1 MAKQRGL
8 RVKVPI
14 RFSEKAQRDLYE
26 TCMAYKDLAEVRGAE
41 NAKLR
46 NLVSD
51 MWTCI
56 SECEYGDCSYCSR
69 LDSCVGGISEFSDR
83 MTEVGIEVPE
93 WKVPHERDNHLIRE
107 NRNLKSCIRGLAESL
122 STFESEFNKMSAR
135 VSELAGDDDVFTLNV
150 IDIWRPILKGYGIEL
165 KT

>member
-1 MAKQRGL
+1 MSARLFQKNETQRL
-8 RVKVPI
+8 
-14 RFSEKAQRDLYE
+14 
-26 TCMAYKDLAEVRGAE
+26 KDE

-93 WKVPHERDNHLIRE
+93 WKVPHERDNHIIRE
-107 NRNLKSCIRGLAESL
+107 NRNLKSCIRGLVESL
-122 STFESEFNKMSAR
+122 STFESEFNKMSTR
-135 VSELAGDDDVFTLNV
+135 VSELAGDDDMFTLNV
-150 IDIWRPILKGYGIEL
+150 MDIWRPILKGYGIEL